1 MQPTIQIGLCQFGL
15 KTRDFWCGIRGNKVV
30 LIDLAGAA
38 HLVVISRY
46 GLLIFK
52 EGISISGLYR

>member
-1 MQPTIQIGLCQFGL
+1 MRPTIQNRLCQIEL

-38 HLVVISRY
+38 HLVAVSRY
-46 GLLIFK
+46 HLLV
-52 EGISISGLYR
+52 